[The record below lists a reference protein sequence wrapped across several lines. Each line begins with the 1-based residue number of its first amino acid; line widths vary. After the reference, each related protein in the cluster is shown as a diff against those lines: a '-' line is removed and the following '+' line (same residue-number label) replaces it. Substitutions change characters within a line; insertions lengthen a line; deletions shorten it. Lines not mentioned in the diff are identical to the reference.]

1 MAARKEPKLRQ
12 HGASGSCEEWHMNAG
27 DLDIVLRAEDH
38 SQEIVEAMQ
47 TAIARALYK
56 IGLVAEGFAKKLCPV
71 DTGRL
76 RNSITFDMDGTSV
89 YIGTNVEYAEYVE
102 NGTSKRKAT
111 PYLVPAATEHISE
124 YRSII
129 EKEMESG

>member
-1 MAARKEPKLRQ
+1 MAARIRT
-12 HGASGSCEEWHMNAG
+12 HGSSGASGEWNMTAG
-27 DLDIVLRAEDH
+27 DLEVVLKAEDH

-56 IGLVAEGFAKKLCPV
+56 IGLAAEGFAKKLCPV

-111 PYLVPAATEHISE
+111 PYLVPAATEHMSE